1 MDTVNEEGVD
11 TLASLEQ
18 RVQRAVEILGLLRSE
33 NQSLSDQLTA
43 VKNERDRAFSELE
56 ESRSQLSSSHE
67 QIAKLSED
75 LTQLRNERKQVKT
88 RIEKLLGQM
97 DLLSAS

>member
-1 MDTVNEEGVD
+1 METVNEEGVD

-18 RVQRAVEILGLLRSE
+18 RVQRAVEVLGSLRSD
-33 NQSLSDQLTA
+33 NQALNEQLTA
-43 VKNERDRAFSELE
+43 VKNERDRALSELD

-75 LTQLRNERKQVKT
+75 LNQLRNERKQVKT